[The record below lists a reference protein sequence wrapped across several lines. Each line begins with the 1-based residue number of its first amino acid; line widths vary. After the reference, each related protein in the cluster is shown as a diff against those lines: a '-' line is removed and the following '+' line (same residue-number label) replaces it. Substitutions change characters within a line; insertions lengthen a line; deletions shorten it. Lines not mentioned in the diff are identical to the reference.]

1 MFGLISKFKW
11 NEFNLEPACRIVT
24 QLKSKVLEQIVSIKL
39 FPNTKNVKHIQEA
52 SIYK

>member
-11 NEFNLEPACRIVT
+11 NEFNLESACRFVT
-24 QLKSKVLEQIVSIKL
+24 QLKVLSQIVSIKL
-39 FPNTKNVKHIQEA
+39 FPNTKNVKHTQEA